1 MPAVRALAL
10 LLLCLGAG
18 AIALVVGHNGLGL
31 GENGEYLLIRL
42 PRVIGALAAG
52 WALGTAGAAQQ
63 GLFRNPL
70 ADPGLT
76 GVFGGAILGVTLVL
90 AFAPAIAWDYA
101 WVLPAASAIGG
112 LSATALLL
120 VLGRGQS
127 ISGLLLA
134 GLGINALTGAA
145 TLLIMT
151 WAEEARGSITT
162 AQLGSWLGML
172 TFEITAAPALLGIVA
187 GLLILTLAR
196 DLDRLALGE
205 QAARHAGTD
214 TRGTAWRGAIL
225 TSLAAGA
232 AVCLCGQV
240 AFVGLLAPHIARRL
254 AGPTHRWTLPFAGL
268 CGALLLVVADT
279 LGRVALPGRTLPA
292 SAIIALIGAPAFL
305 WIARR
310 HYG

>member
-1 MPAVRALAL
+1 MSAVRVLAL

-18 AIALVVGHNGLGL
+18 VLALAVGHNGLGL

-52 WALGTAGAAQQ
+52 WALGIAGAAQQ

-76 GVFGGAILGVTLVL
+76 GVFGGAILGVTLAL
-90 AFAPAIAWDYA
+90 AFAPAAAWDYA
-101 WVLPAASAIGG
+101 WVLPASSAIGG

-120 VLGRGQS
+120 VLGHGRS
-127 ISGLLLA
+127 IGGLLLA

-145 TLLIMT
+145 TLLVMT

-172 TFEITAAPALLGIVA
+172 TFEITAVPALLSIIA
-187 GLLILTLAR
+187 GLLILTLSR

-205 QAARHAGTD
+205 HAARHAGTD
-214 TRGTAWRGAIL
+214 TRSTAWRGAIL

-240 AFVGLLAPHIARRL
+240 AFIGLLAPHVARWL
-254 AGPTHRWTLPFAGL
+254 AGPAHRWALPIAGL
-268 CGALLLVVADT
+268 CGALLLVIADT
-279 LGRVALPGRTLPA
+279 LGRVALPGRPLPA

-310 HYG
+310 HHG